1 MEKREIDQRP
11 QQTIS
16 QGLCHHL
23 QEWRQRLVGED
34 LWHSTAVGYL
44 VCLLL
49 EGIALFASRMGQRIG
64 VQPYIYSAPFSL
76 ITVLVAWLWGIGP
89 AVFAIVV
96 GFFLL
101 DVFVI
106 PPHGVF
112 TFNGWGDIILY
123 GSYILGELIV
133 LLIVAQRERSQQR
146 AFAAEREMY
155 VQEKEVA
162 HRALFQSNQRLEEF
176 NQQFEKENRRKDL
189 YFSQVSHELRTP
201 VTAVLIETQ
210 LALRRLAKL
219 QPTDSELQSL
229 HIRLSQI
236 EAQTHRLNA
245 LINDLL
251 DMNSLRS
258 GRLLLRFTECN
269 LGKLCCEV
277 ATEQQASSDRRI
289 ELELP
294 SDPVILQAD
303 CQRLTQVLINLITN
317 AIKYSPENSPVSV
330 CVSQEF
336 PHVICTVHNSDHPI
350 PQEEQVAIFEPF
362 YRASEAKLS
371 STPGWGLGLSLCKE
385 IVERHGGRIW
395 VKSSEEEGTTFFVS
409 LPLLQPHLVG

>member
-1 MEKREIDQRP
+1 MEKRERDQCS

-16 QGLCHHL
+16 QSLRHYL
-23 QEWRQRLVGED
+23 QAWRQRLVGED
-34 LWHSTAVGYL
+34 LWHSAPVGYL

-49 EGIALFASRMGQRIG
+49 EGMALFASYMGQRIG

-89 AVFAIVV
+89 AVLAIVI

-106 PPHGVF
+106 PPHGIF

-133 LLIVAQRERSQQR
+133 LLIVAQRERSQRR

-162 HRALFQSNQRLEEF
+162 HRALVQSNQRLEEF
-176 NQQFEKENRRKDL
+176 SQQSERENRRKDL
-189 YFSQVSHELRTP
+189 YFSQASHELKTP
-201 VTAVLIETQ
+201 LTAMLVQTQ
-210 LALRRLAKL
+210 LALRRLATL

-229 HIRLSQI
+229 HTRLKQI
-236 EAQTHRLNA
+236 EIQTRRLNT

-251 DMNSLRS
+251 DMSSLRA

-269 LGKLCCEV
+269 LGRLCCEV

-289 ELELP
+289 ELEFP
-294 SDPVILQAD
+294 SDPVILQTD

-317 AIKYSPENSPVSV
+317 AIKYSPENSPVRV
-330 CVSQEF
+330 CVSQES
-336 PHVICTVHNSDHPI
+336 PHAICTVHNVGHPI

-362 YRASEAKLS
+362 YRTSEAKLS
-371 STPGWGLGLSLCKE
+371 STAGWGLGLSLCKE

-395 VKSSEEEGTTFFVS
+395 VESSEEDGTTFFVL
-409 LPLLQPHLVG
+409 LPLLQLIK

>member
-11 QQTIS
+11 QQTIFQS
-16 QGLCHHL
+16 LHHHL
-23 QEWRQRLVGED
+23 QEWRQRLVGEG

-44 VCLLL
+44 VCLFL
-49 EGIALFASRMGQRIG
+49 EGIALFASYMEQRVS
-64 VQPYIYSAPFSL
+64 VQPYIASAPFSL
-76 ITVLVAWLWGIGP
+76 ITILVAWLWGIGP
-89 AVFAIVV
+89 AALAIVV

-106 PPHGVF
+106 PPYGIF
-112 TFNGWGDIILY
+112 TFNGWEDTILY
-123 GSYILGELIV
+123 GSYILGALIV

-146 AFAAEREMY
+146 AFAVEREMY

-162 HRALFQSNQRLEEF
+162 YRALFRSNQRLEEF
-176 NQQFEKENRRKDL
+176 SQQFERENRRKDL
-189 YFSQVSHELRTP
+189 YFSQASHELKTP
-201 VTAVLIETQ
+201 ITAVLMQTQ
-210 LALRRLAKL
+210 LALRRLTKL
-219 QPTDSELQSL
+219 QPTESELLSL
-229 HIRLSQI
+229 HIGLSQI

-251 DMNSLRS
+251 DMSSLRS

-269 LGKLCCEV
+269 LGELCCKV

-317 AIKYSPENSPVSV
+317 AIKYSRGNSPVRV

-336 PHVICTVHNSDHPI
+336 PHAICTVHNTGSPI
-350 PQEEQVAIFEPF
+350 PQEEQAAIFEPF
-362 YRASEAKLS
+362 YRTSEAKLS
-371 STPGWGLGLSLCKE
+371 STVGWGLGLSLCKE

-395 VKSSEEEGTTFFVS
+395 VKSSEEEGTTFSIS
-409 LPLLQPHLVG
+409 LPLPPIPLK